1 MLESIKKNLSNLFK
15 FSSKKEEQE
24 DYSTKLSNTHNIR
37 HIFVYKNERLLRL
50 NNIGNY
56 LWYCYW
62 DKDDVDASIY
72 YLEFLQFVD
81 RSTPIR
87 VYVVL
92 DQIHILLSLNVKDMS
107 NIYDNYIEYSVNH
120 IQKPNIFI
128 QALLEDI
135 SLEIPQSYIQ
145 GKLNKAITY
154 HRTTLDGELDEDF
167 NPVKNSESKFPIHI
181 QSDRYIVEADSI
193 YNIRDSISYV
203 SQALNIFVSD
213 QELLLF
219 GHIMLQLDKKT
230 YLITRLSDVWEELP
244 TLLIEENLI
253 QDKQE
258 LDDYMNTL
266 ISTCTEHDIPLIIE
280 DSQKSPVIYPEDSN
294 EEVIE
299 ETFIKEEPKDQ

>member
-1 MLESIKKNLSNLFK
+1 MLESIKKNISNLFK

-62 DKDDVDASIY
+62 DKDDVDSSIY

-193 YNIRDSISYV
+193 YNMRDSISYV

-244 TLLIEENLI
+244 TLLVDENLI

-266 ISTCTEHDIPLIIE
+266 VSTCTEHDIPLIIE

>member
-1 MLESIKKNLSNLFK
+1 MLESIKKNISNLFK

-56 LWYCYW
+56 LWYSCW
-62 DKDDVDASIY
+62 DKDDVDSSIY

-92 DQIHILLSLNVKDMS
+92 DQIHILLSLNVEDMS

-244 TLLIEENLI
+244 DLLVQENLI

-258 LDDYMNTL
+258 LDDFMNTL
-266 ISTCTEHDIPLIIE
+266 VSTCMEHGISLVIE
-280 DSQKSPVIYPEDSN
+280 DEQKSPVIYPEDSN

>member
-1 MLESIKKNLSNLFK
+1 MLEAIKKNIRNLFK
-15 FSSKKEEQE
+15 FSHKNEEQE
-24 DYSTKLSNTHNIR
+24 DYSTKLSNIHNIR
-37 HIFVYKNERLLRL
+37 HIFIYKNERLLRL

-56 LWYCYW
+56 LWYSCW

-92 DQIHILLSLNVKDMS
+92 DQIHILLSLNVEDMS
-107 NIYDNYIEYSVNH
+107 DIYDNYIEYSVNH

-167 NPVKNSESKFPIHI
+167 NPIKNSKSKFPI
-181 QSDRYIVEADSI
+181 QVQPDRYIVEADSI
-193 YNIRDSISYV
+193 YNMRDNISYI

-219 GHIMLQLDKKT
+219 GHILLQLDKKT
-230 YLITRLSDVWEELP
+230 YLTIHLSDVFEELP
-244 TLLIEENLI
+244 IILKQENLI
-253 QDKQE
+253 QDKKE
-258 LDDYMNTL
+258 LDDYMKTL
-266 ISTCTEHDIPLIIE
+266 ISTCMKHDISLIIE
-280 DSQKSPVIYPEDSN
+280 DEQKSPVVYPEDSN